1 MVRSPLVAPLVKPL
15 VAPRVGLAGATA
27 LARSGIGATALAL
40 SALVAVSV
48 VAHQANAALEAEAHK
63 SKKAEVVEQNPH
75 KVPQVPP
82 ARRLATFVAAQR
94 AAHDRVA
101 ARAAQGSVGA
111 TVFGAAALGADTH
124 GLAPPGALHGLAPPG
139 APHTLLP
146 DTLVLERIVADRAVV
161 SGRAS
166 VPALKVTRF
175 SRRLARL
182 FGLEAEPPRAAM
194 ASHEARRRCA
204 AVDLAQDATFRLFGS
219 GTYLSGLPTT

>member
-15 VAPRVGLAGATA
+15 VTPRVGLAGASR

-48 VAHQANAALEAEAHK
+48 VAHQANATLQAEAAK

-75 KVPQVPP
+75 KVPQVAP
-82 ARRLATFVAAQR
+82 ARRLAAFVAAQR

-101 ARAAQGSVGA
+101 GREAQGSVGA
-111 TVFGAAALGADTH
+111 TVFAAAALGAGTH
-124 GLAPPGALHGLAPPG
+124 GLAPPGASHGLAPPG

-146 DTLVLERIVADRAVV
+146 AGASGGFARLGLVA
-161 SGRAS
+161 GRVGS
-166 VPALKVTRF
+166 VPAPRVTHF

-182 FGLEAEPPRAAM
+182 FGLEAEPTAGALTPRAA
-194 ASHEARRRCA
+194 HRRLA
-204 AVDLAQDATFRLFGS
+204 AVDAAQDATFRLFGS

>member
-75 KVPQVPP
+75 KVPQVAP
-82 ARRLATFVAAQR
+82 ARRLAAFVAAQR
-94 AAHDRVA
+94 AAHDRVV

-111 TVFGAAALGADTH
+111 TVFGAAALGAETH

-146 DTLVLERIVADRAVV
+146 GCFVGDWAVA
-161 SGRAS
+161 SSRAS
-166 VPALKVTRF
+166 VPEPRVTHF

-182 FGLEAEPPRAAM
+182 FGLEAEPMRSSL
-194 ASHEARRRCA
+194 ASLEAHRRLVG
-204 AVDLAQDATFRLFGS
+204 VDLAQDATFRLFGS